1 LKNSRPSSLSQI
13 YNLKHAFEYELNNVL
28 AFEDRQEFFRVIN
41 YFEQRITELKEEE
54 KLCLKIQAS
63 STKSKNSAETK
74 I

>member
-41 YFEQRITELKEEE
+41 YFEQRISELKEEE
-54 KLCLKIQAS
+54 KQCLRIQS
-63 STKSKNSAETK
+63 SLKK
-74 I
+74 